1 MIYNLLCEI
10 LKNKYIKNRR
20 IIMIGIIC
28 AMDEELEVVL
38 KLMKDTKKENRYN
51 FNFFIGTINDVP
63 CCAVKCGVG
72 KVNSAI
78 CTQTIILV
86 YKPNFILNIGV
97 AGALKENI
105 NISDVVIAENVVQH
119 DFDVSAFP
127 GREKGEICGI
137 DLVKIPCSKWLTQK
151 IIQSAEKIKNIS
163 IHKGTILT
171 GDQFINSSEK
181 LIELRKTFN
190 GTACEMEAGSVGHVC
205 YYNGVDFA
213 IIRSISD
220 RADKKSPVDFESF
233 IKTSSKNSAAILNEF
248 TKSFQD

>member
-1 MIYNLLCEI
+1 
-10 LKNKYIKNRR
+10 
-20 IIMIGIIC
+20 MIGIIC
-28 AMDEELEVVL
+28 AMEEELEEVL
-38 KLMKDTKKENRYN
+38 KIMKNTKKETGHN

-63 CCAVKCGVG
+63 CCAVKCEVG

-78 CTQTIILV
+78 CTQTLILI
-86 YKPNFILNIGV
+86 YKPKFILNVGV
-97 AGALKENI
+97 AGAIKENV
-105 NISDVVIAENVVQH
+105 NISDVVIGKNVVQH

-151 IIQSAEKIKNIS
+151 IIQSAEKIKGIS
-163 IHKGTILT
+163 IHEGTILT

-181 LIELRKTFN
+181 LFELRKTFD
-190 GTACEMEAGSVGHVC
+190 GIACEMEAGSIGHVC

-220 RADKKSPVDFESF
+220 RADNDSPVDFESF
-233 IKTSSKNSAAILNEF
+233 IKTSSRNSAAILNEF

>member
-28 AMDEELEVVL
+28 AMDEELEEVL
-38 KLMKDTKKENRYN
+38 KIMKNTKKETGHN

-63 CCAVKCGVG
+63 CCAVKCEVG

-78 CTQTIILV
+78 CTQTLILI
-86 YKPNFILNIGV
+86 YKPKFILNVGV
-97 AGALKENI
+97 AGAIKENV
-105 NISDVVIAENVVQH
+105 NISDVVIGKNVVQH

-151 IIQSAEKIKNIS
+151 IIQSAEKIKGIS
-163 IHKGTILT
+163 IHEGTILT

-181 LIELRKTFN
+181 LFELRKTFD
-190 GTACEMEAGSVGHVC
+190 GIACEMEAGSIGHVC

-220 RADKKSPVDFESF
+220 RADNDSPVDFESF
-233 IKTSSKNSAAILNEF
+233 IKNSSKNSAAILNEF

>member
-28 AMDEELEVVL
+28 AMDEELEEVL
-38 KLMKDTKKENRYN
+38 KIMKNTKKETGHN
-51 FNFFIGTINDVP
+51 FNFFIGNINDVP
-63 CCAVKCGVG
+63 CCAVKCEVG

-78 CTQTIILV
+78 CTQTLILI
-86 YKPNFILNIGV
+86 YKPKFILNVGV
-97 AGALKENI
+97 AGAIKENV
-105 NISDVVIAENVVQH
+105 NISDVVIGENVVQH

-151 IIQSAEKIKNIS
+151 IIQSAEKIKGIS
-163 IHKGTILT
+163 IHEGTILT

-181 LIELRKTFN
+181 LFELRKTFD
-190 GTACEMEAGSVGHVC
+190 GIACEMEAGSIGHVC

-220 RADKKSPVDFESF
+220 RADNDSPVDFESF
-233 IKTSSKNSAAILNEF
+233 IKNSSKNSAAILNEF

>member
-1 MIYNLLCEI
+1 
-10 LKNKYIKNRR
+10 
-20 IIMIGIIC
+20 MIGIIC
-28 AMDEELEVVL
+28 AMDEELEEVL
-38 KLMKDTKKENRYN
+38 KIMKNTKKETGHN

-78 CTQTIILV
+78 CAQTLILI
-86 YKPNFILNIGV
+86 YKPKFILNVGV
-97 AGALKENI
+97 AGAIKENV
-105 NISDVVIAENVVQH
+105 NISDVVIGENVVQH

-137 DLVKIPCSKWLTQK
+137 NLVKIPCSKWLTQK
-151 IIQSAEKIKNIS
+151 IIQSAEKIKGIS
-163 IHKGTILT
+163 IHEGTILT

-181 LIELRKTFN
+181 LFELRKTFD
-190 GTACEMEAGSVGHVC
+190 GIACEMEAGSIGHVC

-220 RADKKSPVDFESF
+220 RADNDSPVDFESF
-233 IKTSSKNSAAILNEF
+233 IKTSSKNSADILNEF

>member
-1 MIYNLLCEI
+1 
-10 LKNKYIKNRR
+10 
-20 IIMIGIIC
+20 MIGIIC
-28 AMDEELEVVL
+28 AMDEELEEVL
-38 KLMKDTKKENRYN
+38 KIMKNTKKETGHN

-63 CCAVKCGVG
+63 CCAVKCEVG

-78 CTQTIILV
+78 CTQTLILI
-86 YKPNFILNIGV
+86 YKPKFILNVGV
-97 AGALKENI
+97 AGAIKENV
-105 NISDVVIAENVVQH
+105 NISDVVIGKNVVQH

-151 IIQSAEKIKNIS
+151 IIQSAEKIKGIS
-163 IHKGTILT
+163 IHEGTILT

-181 LIELRKTFN
+181 LFELRKTFD
-190 GTACEMEAGSVGHVC
+190 GIACEMEAGSIGHVC

-220 RADKKSPVDFESF
+220 RADNDSPVDFESF
-233 IKTSSKNSAAILNEF
+233 IKNSSKNSAAILNEF

>member
-28 AMDEELEVVL
+28 AMEEELEEVL
-38 KLMKDTKKENRYN
+38 KIMKNTKKETGHN

-63 CCAVKCGVG
+63 CCAVKCEVG

-78 CTQTIILV
+78 CTQTLILI
-86 YKPNFILNIGV
+86 YKPKFILNVGV
-97 AGALKENI
+97 AGAIKENV
-105 NISDVVIAENVVQH
+105 NISDVVIGKNVVQH

-151 IIQSAEKIKNIS
+151 IIQSAEKIKGIS
-163 IHKGTILT
+163 IHEGTILT

-181 LIELRKTFN
+181 LFELRKTFD
-190 GTACEMEAGSVGHVC
+190 GIACEMEAGSIGHVC

-220 RADKKSPVDFESF
+220 RADNDSPVDFESF
-233 IKTSSKNSAAILNEF
+233 IKTSSRNSAAILNEF

>member
-28 AMDEELEVVL
+28 AMDEELEEVL
-38 KLMKDTKKENRYN
+38 KLMKDTKKETKYN
-51 FNFFIGTINDVP
+51 FIFFVGTINNEP

-78 CTQTIILV
+78 CTQTLILI

-97 AGALKENI
+97 AGAIKENV
-105 NISDVVIAENVVQH
+105 NISDVIIGENVIQH

-127 GREKGEICGI
+127 GRQKGEICGI
-137 DLVKIPCSKWLTQK
+137 NLVKIPCSKWLTQK
-151 IIQSAEKIKNIS
+151 IIKSTNKIKDIS
-163 IHKGTILT
+163 IHQGTILT

-181 LIELRKTFN
+181 LFELRKTFD
-190 GTACEMEAGSVGHVC
+190 GIACEMEAGSIGHVC
-205 YYNGVDFA
+205 YYNDVDFA

-233 IKTSSKNSAAILNEF
+233 IKTSSRNSAAILDEF
-248 TKSFQD
+248 TKSFRD